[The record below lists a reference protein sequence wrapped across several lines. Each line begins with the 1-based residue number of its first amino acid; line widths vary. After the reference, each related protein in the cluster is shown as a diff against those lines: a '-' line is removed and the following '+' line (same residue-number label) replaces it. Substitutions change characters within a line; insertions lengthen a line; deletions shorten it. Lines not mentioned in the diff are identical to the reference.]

1 MLGWARDALIFNTKY
16 WRCKLGKFTISKS
29 EMLEILGDRDTD
41 VTEDTVITAVTLTED
56 SVEFSLEEKEK
67 KEVSSG

>member
-1 MLGWARDALIFNTKY
+1 M
-16 WRCKLGKFTISKS
+16 GKFTISKS